1 MNLVRRQFLSL
12 AGACLASVPAAALVS
27 VNAPANAQTDFPNRP
42 IHMILPYPVGGIVD
56 VATRIVTDKLS
67 EIWRQPI
74 VIEAKPAAQGNLAW
88 DEVSRS
94 KADGYTWTFI
104 GTPTMTNPR
113 LYANLRWSEKSFVP
127 VGATVWGP
135 TVLVVHPNLPVNTVA
150 EFVDHVR
157 KHPGALMWANAGVG
171 TSLHLNMALFLN
183 ATKLDVVAVPYNG
196 GPQAILDLMA
206 NRVQFMMGY
215 VGQFSQHINSGAL
228 KALAVLGPTR
238 SPFLPDVPT
247 MGEAGYPAINAAPWY
262 GYGVPRGTPRPVID
276 KIVAGFNEVMKIPN
290 VREALQKQA
299 LQPAEPMNADELAKL
314 YAADTER
321 YAKIMREANIR
332 IPE

>member
-12 AGACLASVPAAALVS
+12 AGACLTSVLAAAYVSPAAY
-27 VNAPANAQTDFPNRP
+27 AQTDFPNRP
-42 IHMILPYPVGGIVD
+42 IHMVLPYPTGGIVD

-74 VIEAKPAAQGNLAW
+74 VVEAKPAASGNLAW
-88 DEVSRS
+88 DEVSRA
-94 KADGYTWTFI
+94 KPDGYTWTYLS
-104 GTPTMTNPR
+104 TANMTNPR

-135 TVLVVHPNLPVNTVA
+135 TVLVVHPSLPVNTVA
-150 EFVDHVR
+150 EFILHGR
-157 KHPGALMWANAGVG
+157 KHPGVLMWANAGVG

-183 ATKLDVVAVPYNG
+183 ATRLDVVAVPYNG
-196 GPQAILDLMA
+196 GPQAVLDLMA
-206 NRVQFMMGY
+206 NRVQFIMGY
-215 VGQFSQHINSGAL
+215 VGLFSQHIDSGAL

-247 MGEAGYPAINAAPWY
+247 MSEAGYPTLNAAAWW
-262 GYGVPRGTPRPVID
+262 GYGVPRGTPRPIID
-276 KIVAGFNEVMKIPN
+276 KIVAGFNEVMKIPS

-299 LQPAEPMNADELAKL
+299 LQPVEPMNADELAEL
-314 YAADTER
+314 YAADTGK
-321 YAKIMREANIR
+321 YAKIIREANIT